1 MYVATNL
8 LESMVTSS
16 VPTRAEVNDV
26 MNTLLDGADGLV
38 LAAETAIGEHPVE
51 CVKMVKALIERF
63 EAQRWPST
71 VSGPDIS
78 VSNLVAP
85 HGGRLVDRVIKE
97 IDAVDLKSLLH
108 YQVDEQTIS
117 DCHQIAIGTFSPLEG
132 FMGREALESVLDNYR
147 LPNGTVWTMPI
158 LFQTRRLGKF
168 DYRRGETVALTAN
181 GTARALLHV
190 DECFRYDLRDLS
202 QR

>member
-1 MYVATNL
+1 LTSILTVADAIIIDRGDLAREVPLESIPFVQKDIIRRANEAEVPVYVATNL

-26 MNTLLDGADGLV
+26 MNTLLDGANGLV

-97 IDAVDLKSLLH
+97 IDAVDLKSLPH

-147 LPNGTVWTMPI
+147 LPNGTVWT
-158 LFQTRRLGKF
+158 
-168 DYRRGETVALTAN
+168 
-181 GTARALLHV
+181 
-190 DECFRYDLRDLS
+190 
-202 QR
+202 